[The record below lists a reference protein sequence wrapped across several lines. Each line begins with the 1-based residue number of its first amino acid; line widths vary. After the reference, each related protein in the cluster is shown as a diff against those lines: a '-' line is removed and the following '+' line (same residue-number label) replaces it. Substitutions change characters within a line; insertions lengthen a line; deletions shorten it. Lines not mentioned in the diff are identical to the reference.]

1 MITEVVCQSVTD
13 FKICMQLGVALGALA
28 VFIGATIGATASF
41 LLARFV
47 FRDMAADLIRKY
59 PTMLAVDRAVGNS
72 GLRIVLL
79 MRLSPIVP
87 FNVMNYMSG
96 ATSLE
101 LRDFV
106 LG

>member
-1 MITEVVCQSVTD
+1 M
-13 FKICMQLGVALGALA
+13 
-28 VFIGATIGATASF
+28 IGATASF

-47 FRDMAADLIRKY
+47 FRDMAADLIQKY
-59 PTMLAVDRAVGNS
+59 PTMSAIDRAVGTK

-87 FNVMNYMSG
+87 FNVLNYVCG

>member
-1 MITEVVCQSVTD
+1 VRKVSRRRELRHGILKVGVSPPYDRPVVK
-13 FKICMQLGVALGALA
+13 FL
-28 VFIGATIGATASF
+28 TASF

-47 FRDMAADLIRKY
+47 FRDMAADLIGKH
-59 PTMLAVDRAVGNS
+59 PTMLAVDRAVGNR

-96 ATSLE
+96 ATSLDV
-101 LRDFV
+101 RDFV

>member
-1 MITEVVCQSVTD
+1 MR
-13 FKICMQLGVALGALA
+13 AGALV

-47 FRDMAADLIRKY
+47 FRDMAAGLIKKH

-96 ATSLE
+96 TTSLE
-101 LRDFV
+101 VRDFV